1 MSATRPSRHA
11 HRLVAETAE
20 ALCAELYE
28 TVMSNNA
35 VRAEWKRQ
43 HPGASEAGLLRT
55 FVRKNTAKLVPA
67 ARSTLAHMLATSID
81 EVLKT
86 SIHEALVLDNTLLR
100 GRKAQSRQLR
110 DQSNA

>member
-1 MSATRPSRHA
+1 MSASRPSKHA

-20 ALCAELYE
+20 ALCSELYE

-43 HPGASEAGLLRT
+43 NPDVGERELLRR
-55 FVRKNTAKLVPA
+55 FVKRNAAKCLSA

-100 GRKAQSRQLR
+100 GRKAPH
-110 DQSNA
+110 